1 MRFVIYKGIIISV
14 FCKGTFMSR
23 ALCETLF
30 SRSFAEC
37 DLSEK
42 CSPIP
47 DSLGL
52 LRHGTRCSDA
62 GGGSADGGT
71 FQLTLDS
78 KSNWPHVSRWQL
90 QWGSSAHCY
99 LLGAFFTELPKI
111 LLLAFAFCALV
122 WTTGLWGW
130 AGATAGVLQ
139 FDYTIYS
146 HFFGWVHYAVSCKEA
161 QLLLLQ
167 KVKQIRHVSLP
178 CCSTQP
184 LMTAA
189 YVAASQATRSSM
201 HLLLLREQSPD
212 CQYHHPHAL

>member
-23 ALCETLF
+23 ALCETQF

-52 LRHGTRCSDA
+52 LRHSTRCSDA

-71 FQLTLDS
+71 FQLTLDT
-78 KSNWPHVSRWQL
+78 KSNWPHVSRWEL

-99 LLGAFFTELPKI
+99 LLGAFFTELPKRFVTGFCLLRPGVNNWSVGLSRSNSWGFTVWLYHLLTLLRLSALCCVLQRGTI
-111 LLLAFAFCALV
+111 ALAAEGKANQTCQSPLLLN
-122 WTTGLWGW
+122 T
-130 AGATAGVLQ
+130 ATN
-139 FDYTIYS
+139 DCSIC
-146 HFFGWVHYAVSCKEA
+146 SCFPG
-161 QLLLLQ
+161 
-167 KVKQIRHVSLP
+167 H
-178 CCSTQP
+178 
-184 LMTAA
+184 
-189 YVAASQATRSSM
+189 
-201 HLLLLREQSPD
+201 
-212 CQYHHPHAL
+212 